1 MAQTFFV
8 GDENKR
14 LEQLKTNS
22 QTDICLV
29 LAAPLFDVSILTNR
43 ASSLDYHNMRQQF
56 VVCTP

>member
-29 LAAPLFDVSILTNR
+29 FGSTIVLPINIDQSCKQPRLPQY
-43 ASSLDYHNMRQQF
+43 ASTICCS
-56 VVCTP
+56 